1 MMYPFADYV
10 HLDEEVPPIA
20 DSDDVEDP
28 HKTNWVNEKYKLGNN
43 RHNKQ
48 VFRVPGF
55 SWESARDYW
64 VEVVKIFQILWTL

>member
-28 HKTNWVNEKYKLGNN
+28 HKTN
-43 RHNKQ
+43 
-48 VFRVPGF
+48 
-55 SWESARDYW
+55 
-64 VEVVKIFQILWTL
+64 